1 MNTDYTLAELCICA
15 AAETFRGQGEV
26 LASGMGM
33 APRLAASLA
42 MRTINPDLMMTDSQ
56 SWLLSAPN
64 PLGDRGADFQQAN
77 ETWMGFS
84 RVFDNVWSG
93 RRHALV
99 GPTQIDR
106 FGQSNIS
113 ALGADHAAPK
123 VMLLGSRG
131 YPGNSIS
138 HTNSFFSPAHNTRMF
153 VEGECDFVSS
163 IGFNPR
169 RLPRGHSLDEVRLGL
184 IVTDLCVMDFGG
196 PNHQVRLCSLHPGIT
211 LEQVRENTGFPVA
224 VAGET
229 PLTKAPTAQQLA
241 LIAELDPHNQRAS
254 QIAGNP
260 PGDRRKAS

>member
-26 LASGMGM
+26 LASGMGVV
-33 APRLAASLA
+33 PRLAASLA
-42 MRTINPDLMMTDSQ
+42 MRSINPDLMMTDSE
-56 SWLLSAPN
+56 SWMLSAPN
-64 PLGDRGADFQQAN
+64 PLGGRGVDFQQAN

-84 RVFDNVWSG
+84 RVFNNVWSG

-163 IGFNPR
+163 IGYNPR
-169 RLPRGHSLDEVRLGL
+169 RLPRGHSLDDVRPGPDRYRPVRDGL
-184 IVTDLCVMDFGG
+184 RRAEPPG
-196 PNHQVRLCSLHPGIT
+196 PAVQPAPRDHPG
-211 LEQVRENTGFPVA
+211 TG
-224 VAGET
+224 AGKYRFSGRRFRRNA
-229 PLTKAPTAQQLA
+229 PLQGADSAATGA
-241 LIAELDPHNQRAS
+241 
-254 QIAGNP
+254 
-260 PGDRRKAS
+260 DRRVGPAQSTDFPDCRQPAGRLIG